1 MAVVDWRRGVRVE
14 LLLLLVLVLLV
25 VVVVMVGVRVL
36 VTDRLQVLPDVGF
49 DFGICWGKKTHVS
62 QTIFDFEFVINRANW
77 WNLLERSH
85 FGRDGCP
92 SSGTGLEF
100 LLIKL

>member
-14 LLLLLVLVLLV
+14 LLLLML

-49 DFGICWGKKTHVS
+49 DFGICWGG
-62 QTIFDFEFVINRANW
+62 R
-77 WNLLERSH
+77 NLKLVK
-85 FGRDGCP
+85 
-92 SSGTGLEF
+92 
-100 LLIKL
+100 LLSF